1 LFAQIKS
8 WCTVPT
14 YFYLSILA
22 SVLKLGTEEEA
33 GHCVKLNI
41 AKAEKLES
49 LDMHGHFL
57 GVIDSM
63 LKGKS
68 SLDTRA

>member
-1 LFAQIKS
+1 
-8 WCTVPT
+8 
-14 YFYLSILA
+14 LSILA
-22 SVLKLGTEEEA
+22 SVLKLGTEEEEA
-33 GHCVKLNI
+33 GDCVKLNI

>member
-1 LFAQIKS
+1 
-8 WCTVPT
+8 
-14 YFYLSILA
+14 
-22 SVLKLGTEEEA
+22 LGTEEEA